1 MPTACP
7 SDFTDHA
14 RTKTNRQLAEKYG
27 VGEKTVTRWRKE
39 TGCTAAIRPFASA
52 ALPKPQVPPIAPGT
66 VSEAAQYLRKTYR
79 PVYHRVI
86 EGREY
91 RGQYVVGTQVLSE
104 QEVVEL
110 AEEKG
115 LRTYNQEFLWPVERP
130 GCGTSRGR
138 VRWDAGASPNGRT
151 LSLISLRLRCA
162 GLICRAW
169 TRRHVAEPAEQVLAF
184 GRQFQPD
191 PGREVYCGEK
201 ADVCHRIAVGEVV
214 SFA

>member
-1 MPTACP
+1 MPVSCP

-52 ALPKPQVPPIAPGT
+52 ALPKPQVPTLSSGA

-86 EGREY
+86 EGKEFK
-91 RGQYVVGTQVLSE
+91 GQYVVGTHVLSE
-104 QEVVEL
+104 EEVVAL

-115 LRTYNQEFLWPVERP
+115 LRSYNEEFLM
-130 GCGTSRGR
+130 
-138 VRWDAGASPNGRT
+138 AG
-151 LSLISLRLRCA
+151 
-162 GLICRAW
+162 
-169 TRRHVAEPAEQVLAF
+169 
-184 GRQFQPD
+184 
-191 PGREVYCGEK
+191 
-201 ADVCHRIAVGEVV
+201 
-214 SFA
+214 